1 MMLYVY
7 ELSLASDKPWM
18 TSFIKRKIKARQRAF
33 SSGDVIKYKELCDK
47 IKTLIK
53 KAKKEYY
60 HSKVGSQRNY
70 NPARCYKDILQLA
83 GIETTS
89 TTTTSTAELLQG
101 IFTKPWQDLHAAS
114 IPSLAEVA
122 PLLKENPPPV
132 PSIGQDTVNRNRMVR
147 LAGPRDKYVIVHFYF
162 WSRDDERG
170 CHVRESY
177 FT

>member
-70 NPARCYKDILQLA
+70 NPARWYKDILQLA

-89 TTTTSTAELLQG
+89 TINSITTEQATSTAELLQD

-132 PSIGQDTVNRNRMVR
+132 PSIGQVKSTLRY
-147 LAGPRDKYVIVHFYF
+147 LKAKKATGPDNTPD
-162 WSRDDERG
+162 W
-170 CHVRESY
+170 
-177 FT
+177 

>member
-70 NPARCYKDILQLA
+70 NPARWYKDILQLA

-89 TTTTSTAELLQG
+89 TTTTSTAELLQD

-132 PSIGQDTVNRNRMVR
+132 PSIGQDKSALGHLKAKEATGSDNIPAWFLKRFHEE
-147 LAGPRDKYVIVHFYF
+147 LAPLCTILFVVA
-162 WSRDDERG
+162 
-170 CHVRESY
+170 
-177 FT
+177 